1 MPRPVPNKDIYQI
14 VVNNCFKIWFE
25 WNFCFWWLK
34 RSTVIITIKHHVASN
49 SWNTINP
56 LIAIVNLNWAFQN
69 DKMINFKMLFVGGSY
84 VAVLSPSP
92 KPSPK
97 RTMTPKVFK
106 LMTDVFSVFHHK
118 HFRVICQMGPGK
130 ISIASHQ
137 NYLFLTLSVG
147 KLSNCSYSSCKE
159 GKELSEKAQ
168 TAFAC
173 RHLDIISGTSS
184 CDPEKPILCEMLRF
198 VQYLLIWNRFLH
210 TIFQERFE
218 RSLTRGWHE
227 KPNWKDTPVWRWSGG
242 LST

>member
-1 MPRPVPNKDIYQI
+1 MDLRSCPNISCTYSYDRRRKPDLCPLCRAMIGDDRNIFIPVPNKDIYQI
-14 VVNNCFKIWFE
+14 FVNNCFKIWFE

-137 NYLFLTLSVG
+137 NYLFFNTICRKVI
-147 KLSNCSYSSCKE
+147 KLFVFILQRRKRTKWE
-159 GKELSEKAQ
+159 GPDCICMSPSWHH
-168 TAFAC
+168 F
-173 RHLDIISGTSS
+173 RYI
-184 CDPEKPILCEMLRF
+184 
-198 VQYLLIWNRFLH
+198 FLWPWEANSLWDVKVC
-210 TIFQERFE
+210 TIP
-218 RSLTRGWHE
+218 SDL
-227 KPNWKDTPVWRWSGG
+227 K
-242 LST
+242 